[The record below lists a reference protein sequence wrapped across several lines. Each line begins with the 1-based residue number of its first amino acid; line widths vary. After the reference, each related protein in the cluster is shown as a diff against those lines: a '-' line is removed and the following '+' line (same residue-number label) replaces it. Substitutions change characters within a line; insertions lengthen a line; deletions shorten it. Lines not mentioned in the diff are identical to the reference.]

1 MGRGLAQLIP
11 MLVLGANDDHFF
23 GELFLSR
30 QILFEEIH
38 DILAKNS
45 VGIKTNIP
53 TLLLNKQGRTEG
65 QVNSTAIDF
74 SNIHLN
80 GRLCLARALLT
91 IL

>member
-1 MGRGLAQLIP
+1 

-53 TLLLNKQGRTEG
+53 TLLRGCSFTLRLN
-65 QVNSTAIDF
+65 SHSDY
-74 SNIHLN
+74 
-80 GRLCLARALLT
+80 
-91 IL
+91 

>member
-1 MGRGLAQLIP
+1 

-53 TLLLNKQGRTEG
+53 TLLLNKQGYQLNDLNVNEDFKISLAYMVDPGPEG
-65 QVNSTAIDF
+65 DS
-74 SNIHLN
+74 
-80 GRLCLARALLT
+80 
-91 IL
+91 